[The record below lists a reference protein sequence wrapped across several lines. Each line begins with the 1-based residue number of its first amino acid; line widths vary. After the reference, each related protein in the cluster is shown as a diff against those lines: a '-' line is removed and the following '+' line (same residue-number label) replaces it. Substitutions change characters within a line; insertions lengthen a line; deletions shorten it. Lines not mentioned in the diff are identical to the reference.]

1 MAATYVTADELRA
14 NLGIGTLY
22 DNAVV
27 EEVCQTAENLIKKQL
42 WFNDFPVVS
51 AGISQGKA
59 YVVMSALPSF
69 VYGQTVTITGC
80 GTAYNGSHVIT
91 STYPWTNG
99 SQSFPYFNTFP
110 YNSWNFPRGYSII
123 QYVPTGSPA
132 DENWHQVLPY
142 GKVSGTQYGDATD
155 YSSVPEI
162 REAAMMIAVDVWQ
175 ARQQSNA
182 GGVSPDFSPSP
193 YRMGNSLLSRVRG
206 LIAPH
211 LSPRGM
217 VG

>member
-1 MAATYVTADELRA
+1 MAATYVTADELRD

-22 DNAVV
+22 SDAVV

-42 WFNDFPVVS
+42 WFNEFPVVS
-51 AGISQGKA
+51 SAISGEKC
-59 YVVMSALPSF
+59 YVVMSANPTF
-69 VYGQTVTITGC
+69 AAGQTVVITGV
-80 GTAYNGSHVIT
+80 GAKYNGSHTIL

-123 QYVPTGSPA
+123 QYQASDHPA

-142 GKVSGTQYGDATD
+142 GKVTGEFASDPYDT
-155 YSSVPEI
+155 VPEI